1 MTTTVAA
8 PRTPALERP
17 VAMRLAKTEYDR
29 TIAQLRTLQPADWTK
44 LTDCPGWD
52 VHALVSHVVGMA
64 EMSAWL
70 PEQVKQMRAASK
82 SEGEFIDALTALQVA
97 KHADDTPAQL
107 IARFE
112 VVGPKAVKGRRR
124 TPGLV
129 RNRTMPM
136 SQPVG
141 TATERWTL
149 GYLID
154 IILTR
159 DPWMHRVDVARAAGR
174 DVELTAEHDGVLVA
188 DIVNEW
194 ATRHGRPCTLELT
207 GPAGGRW
214 TFGTG
219 GTEMSEDTVTF
230 CRGLS
235 GRGNPHKGPPSRSE
249 PVPCVVAR
257 PTVEWSWGLQDR
269 VADSDAVNG
278 EQARASPRTRSCRCT
293 TGARGRPW
301 PRPSG

>member
-52 VHALVSHVVGMA
+52 VHALVSHVVGVA

-107 IARFE
+107 IARLE
-112 VVGPKAVKGRRR
+112 VIGPKAAKGRRR
-124 TPGLV
+124 TPGLL
-129 RNRTMPM
+129 RRRTLPM

-141 TATERWTL
+141 TATEQWTL

-159 DPWMHRVDVARAAGR
+159 DPWMHRVDVGRAAGR

-235 GRGNPHKGPPSRSE
+235 GRGE
-249 PVPCVVAR
+249 PAYGTAVPF
-257 PTVEWSWGLQDR
+257 
-269 VADSDAVNG
+269 
-278 EQARASPRTRSCRCT
+278 
-293 TGARGRPW
+293 
-301 PRPSG
+301 